1 MSSTQRKSSIKKMN
15 ASILAHLVQEDEFER
30 IRDLEPDNI
39 AGLETYKAFVDW
51 NTNCVNEFSA
61 RDVAWAQ
68 TLIGICAMLRH
79 GTLKMVDMESCG
91 EWTAGGFYFN
101 AKKEL
106 VIAHPR

>member
-1 MSSTQRKSSIKKMN
+1 MT
-15 ASILAHLVQEDEFER
+15 AAILAHLVNEEDFER
-30 IRDLEPDNI
+30 IRDMEPDNV
-39 AGLETYKAFVDW
+39 AGLETYEAFVEW

-61 RDVAWAQ
+61 GATWAQ
-68 TLIGICAMLRH
+68 TLIGICAMLRQ

-91 EWTAGGFYFN
+91 EWTADSFYFN

>member
-1 MSSTQRKSSIKKMN
+1 MN
-15 ASILAHLVQEDEFER
+15 ANILARLVDEDDFER
-30 IRDLEPDNI
+30 IRDIQPENVE
-39 AGLETYKAFVDW
+39 GLETYEAFVEW

-79 GTLKMVDMESCG
+79 GQLKMVDMESCG